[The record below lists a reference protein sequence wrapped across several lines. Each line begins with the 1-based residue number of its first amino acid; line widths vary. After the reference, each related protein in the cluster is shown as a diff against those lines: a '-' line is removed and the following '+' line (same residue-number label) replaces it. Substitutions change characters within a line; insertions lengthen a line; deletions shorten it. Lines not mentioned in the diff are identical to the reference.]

1 VPKVKHK
8 YIVFKDGNLE
18 DIITFSE
25 LMDHSRAARALDPD
39 RIISAGFID
48 IAVNEQGKLDVACFG
63 KSITLKLESRG
74 DVDKRVAMLRL
85 YGESY

>member
-1 VPKVKHK
+1 VKHK

-25 LMDHSRAARALDPD
+25 LMDHSQAARALDRD

-63 KSITLKLESRG
+63 KSTTLDLASRG
-74 DVDKRVAMLRL
+74 DLDKRVAMSRL